1 MTGVTQLGYLGIGVR
16 DVGEWQRYAEGV
28 LGLNVAARDADGTT
42 LLRMDD
48 QHHRFALHEDA
59 RDDVLYAGWQV
70 DDAAAMS
77 AIAGRLE
84 GAGVEV
90 AGGSREDAERRRVS
104 GFITFRDPDGNECEV
119 FHGAESAARPFRSA
133 KDDTSFVAGSMGLGH
148 VVFTTTDLKK
158 MMGFYTDMLGMKVS
172 DYVNLERVRL
182 GFLHCNERHHS
193 LAFVEVANSPK
204 RTNHFMLQLDS
215 IDPVGRTYDAVVE
228 GAAPLLVTMG
238 RHPNDEMVS
247 FYMANPSN
255 FGVEYGWGARTVD
268 DSCWQV
274 QEYDT
279 PSLWGHKSPAAMGER
294 PRT

>member
-1 MTGVTQLGYLGIGVR
+1 MAGVTQLGYLGIGVR
-16 DVGEWQRYAEGV
+16 DIGEWHRYAEGV
-28 LGLNVAARDADGTT
+28 LGLNVAARDSDGTM
-42 LLRMDD
+42 LLGMDE

-70 DDAAAMS
+70 DDASAVN
-77 AIAGRLE
+77 AIAGRLTD
-84 GAGVEV
+84 AGVEV
-90 AGGSREDAERRRVS
+90 LDGSRDHAERRRV
-104 GFITFRDPDGNECEV
+104 GGLIKFRDPDGNDCEV
-119 FHGAESAARPFRSA
+119 FHGPERATRPFQSA
-133 KDDTSFVAGSMGLGH
+133 KGDTSFVAGPMGLGH
-148 VVFTTTDLKK
+148 VVFTTTNLKR
-158 MMGFYTDMLGMKVS
+158 MMTFYTDMLGMKVS
-172 DYVNLERVRL
+172 DYVNMERVRL

-193 LAFVEVANSPK
+193 LAFVQVPSSPK
-204 RTNHFMLQLDS
+204 RTNHFMLQLES

-274 QEYDT
+274 QEYDR
-279 PSLWGHKSPAAMGER
+279 PSLWGHKPPTMAGGR
-294 PRT
+294 RQT